1 MHIFRCYYQLRIAER
16 LNERILCSP
25 AVTLAARRSLA
36 MAADGTRVRSAA
48 L

>member
-1 MHIFRCYYQLRIAER
+1 MRIFKCCHQLRIAKS
-16 LNERILCSP
+16 LDKRILCSP
-25 AVTLAARRSLA
+25 AVTLAARRSPA